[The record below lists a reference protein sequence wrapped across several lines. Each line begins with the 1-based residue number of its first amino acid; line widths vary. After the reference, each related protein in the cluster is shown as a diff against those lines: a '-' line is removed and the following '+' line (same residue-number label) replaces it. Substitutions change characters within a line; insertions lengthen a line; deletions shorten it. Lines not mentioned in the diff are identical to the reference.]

1 MVEGRDVAARV
12 GVPESLR
19 GTSAY
24 VGGAVTGAKAPA
36 RAAMCA
42 GDDGG
47 APCEVAEKDGRLL
60 SGSRFERHVRRSHNE
75 VAPWNEIHD
84 DGRIATGLAVVRGDD
99 EGVATFVNRDE
110 QVVHR
115 SCLCGGL
122 RPVPGDE

>member
-1 MVEGRDVAARV
+1 MQRHDDGRRPARCKQHMCRMVEGRDVVARV

-24 VGGAVTGAKAPA
+24 VGGAVTGGKAPA

-84 DGRIATGLAVVRGDD
+84 DGRIATGLAAVSYTHLTLPTSDLV
-99 EGVATFVNRDE
+99 
-110 QVVHR
+110 
-115 SCLCGGL
+115 
-122 RPVPGDE
+122 